1 MESGPVAHRLSLCYG
16 ASCCVN
22 TGGAGKLIFG
32 SGTSL
37 TIETKEKVEPDYFT
51 LKDENN
57 TLCLATGFSR
67 YEATLGG
74 KYNEEFNR
82 TKPVRIAED
91 SLYNQVI
98 FLNPDA
104 TCDNSTETQLC
115 AAVLKPDEMV
125 NLASLT
131 ILGLR
136 VIFFKAVIFNV
147 LMTLR
152 LWMSQ

>member
-1 MESGPVAHRLSLCYG
+1 MESGPVDHRLSLCYG

-22 TGGAGKLIFG
+22 TGGGKLIFG